1 VGYGVLEVLANQFV
15 DTTVK
20 SGREQKTL
28 TFARCFVEDTCDVF
42 EETKFSH
49 VIGFV
54 QDGDF
59 NSIEFNLTRLHQ
71 VDETT
76 WAGNNNV
83 DT

>member
-1 VGYGVLEVLANQFV
+1 VGHWVLKVLANQFV
-15 DTTVK
+15 DTAVK
-20 SGREQKTL
+20 SCREQKTL
-28 TFARCFVEDTCDVF
+28 TIAWSFVEDACDVF

-54 QDGDF
+54 QHCDF